1 MERKGE
7 EKGEGNRER
16 IVSLWTFFEK
26 VYYCEQGPFYL

>member
-26 VYYCEQGPFYL
+26 GVLL